1 MDPVAR
7 LESVTRRFGRQ
18 LAVDRLDLSIP
29 RGGVYAL
36 LGPNGAGKT
45 TTISMLLGLL
55 QPDSGRITVLG
66 RKAGEMDA
74 RRAIGAML
82 QVGGVPATLRVREH
96 LELFSGYYARPLPI
110 ARTIALAG
118 LQGLEDRRFDRLS
131 GGEKQRVLFAL
142 ALCGDP
148 ELLFLD
154 EPTVGLDVESR
165 RRLWQVIRDLAAT
178 GRTVVLTTHYLEE
191 ADALADR
198 IGVLHRGRLVAEGSP
213 QDIKA
218 RVGGRVVRCIT
229 SLPQQALAAL
239 PGVTGL
245 RQNGTRIEIATTGAE
260 ELLRRILA
268 LDPRLSGLEVAD
280 IGLDDAFL
288 SLTEDRQEAA

>member
-213 QDIKA
+213 QEIKA

-229 SLPQQALAAL
+229 ALPQQALAAL
-239 PGVTGL
+239 PGVTGV

-260 ELLRRILA
+260 ELLRRLLA

>member
-1 MDPVAR
+1 MEPVAR
-7 LESVTRRFGRQ
+7 LESVTRRFGSQ
-18 LAVDRLDLSIP
+18 MAVDRLDLAIP

-110 ARTIALAG
+110 ARTVALAG
-118 LQGLEDRRFDRLS
+118 LQGLENRRFDRLS

-142 ALCGDP
+142 ALCGEP

-165 RRLWQVIRDLAAT
+165 RRLWQVIRELAAA

-213 QDIKA
+213 QEIKA
-218 RVGGRVVRCIT
+218 RVGGRVVRCHT
-229 SLPQQALAAL
+229 ALPREALAAL
-239 PGVTGL
+239 PGVTGV

-260 ELLRRILA
+260 ELLRRLLA

-288 SLTEDRQEAA
+288 ALTDNRQEAA

>member
-1 MDPVAR
+1 METVAR

-18 LAVDRLDLSIP
+18 LAVDGLDLAIP

-55 QPDSGRITVLG
+55 RPDSGSISVLDG
-66 RKAGEMDA
+66 RPGEMDA

-96 LELFSGYYARPLPI
+96 IELFSGYYANPLPL
-110 ARTIALAG
+110 ARVVAMAG

-148 ELLFLD
+148 QLLFLD

-165 RRLWQVIRDLAAT
+165 RRMWQVIRDFAGA
-178 GRTVVLTTHYLEE
+178 GRTIVLTTHYLEE

-198 IGVLHRGRLVAEGSP
+198 IGVLHRGRLVAEGTP
-213 QDIKA
+213 REIKA
-218 RVGGRVVRCIT
+218 RVGGRIVSCVT
-229 SLPQQALAAL
+229 ALAPDALAAL
-239 PGVTGL
+239 PGAGTV
-245 RQNGTRIEIATTGAE
+245 RRSGTRVEITTTGAE
-260 ELLRRILA
+260 DLLRRLLA
-268 LDPRLSGLEVAD
+268 LDPRLSDLEVTG

-288 SLTEDRQEAA
+288 ALTRDQPEAA

>member
-1 MDPVAR
+1 MDTVAG
-7 LESVTRRFGRQ
+7 LENVTRRFGRQ
-18 LAVDRLDLSIP
+18 LAVDRLDLAIP

-66 RKAGEMDA
+66 GRPGEMDA

-96 LELFSGYYARPLPI
+96 IELFSGYYARPLPI
-110 ARTIALAG
+110 ARVVAMAG
-118 LQGLEDRRFDRLS
+118 LQGLEQRRFDRLS

-165 RRLWQVIRDLAAT
+165 RRMWQVIRDLAGA

-198 IGVLHRGRLVAEGSP
+198 IGVLHRGRLVAEGTP
-213 QDIKA
+213 QEIKA
-218 RVGGRVVRCIT
+218 RVGGRVVRCVTALSPDAIAG
-229 SLPQQALAAL
+229 LPNVN
-239 PGVTGL
+239 GV
-245 RQNGTRIEIATTGAE
+245 RQSGTRVEIATSGAE
-260 ELLRRILA
+260 DLLRRLLE
-268 LDPRLSGLEVAD
+268 LDPRLSGLEVAG
-280 IGLDDAFL
+280 IGLDEAFL
-288 SLTEDRQEAA
+288 ALTGDQKEAA